1 MANFFKES
9 MAEIE
14 HVVWPTHIETKN
26 FFKVV
31 VAIIV
36 GMTIF
41 TYLLTL
47 LFSNSLFW
55 LRAWI
60 HTAPAADLSNSP
72 VMSGEPIKIDGG
84 TITTADGQPVQI
96 NTEVQK

>member
-9 MAEIE
+9 MAELE

-55 LRAWI
+55 LRAWM
-60 HTAPAADLSNSP
+60 HTAPTADLSGSP
-72 VMSGEPIKIDGG
+72 VIEQPINVTTDSGQKLEVS
-84 TITTADGQPVQI
+84 AQPVAQ
-96 NTEVQK
+96 

>member
-9 MAEIE
+9 MAELE

-31 VAIIV
+31 VSVIV
-36 GMTIF
+36 AMTIF

-47 LFSNSLFW
+47 IFSNGLFA
-55 LRAWI
+55 LRGWI
-60 HTAPAADLSNSP
+60 HTPGGADLSGSP
-72 VMSGEPIKIDGG
+72 VIEQPLE
-84 TITTADGQPVQI
+84 ITTDSGQKLEVKAEPVAQ
-96 NTEVQK
+96 